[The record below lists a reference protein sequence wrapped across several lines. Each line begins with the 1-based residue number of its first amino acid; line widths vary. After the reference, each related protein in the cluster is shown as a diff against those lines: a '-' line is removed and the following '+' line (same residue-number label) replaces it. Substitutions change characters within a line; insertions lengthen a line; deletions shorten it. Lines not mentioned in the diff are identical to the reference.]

1 MSSELESVISLCR
14 MVHSGKIEP
23 FDVDFDYIMSV
34 IKKHY
39 PEIKDVREFC
49 LDAQALK
56 EVSTVLENQNKW
68 IAHQSTTLYKD
79 PFMLNQQLIN
89 MDIGSLA
96 DAFLKSW
103 HPIVEMEQMSSKTL
117 SNSLG
122 YWGDLIP
129 LDERWQ
135 EPEVEAKDTRY
146 ATRNEVHELGI
157 IPAEGFGEIIEKFWR
172 ELGDEAGE
180 DGTIDYWEWIG
191 RDTYEETV
199 YRAYVTVFLV
209 SYGYANID
217 RNPLL
222 EETTITHLEEPRP
235 NPEQSKVSI
244 PVMVDYEGWKYWRKE

>member
-14 MVHSGKIEP
+14 MVQNGKIEP

-39 PEIKDVREFC
+39 PGIKDVKEFC

-56 EVSTVLENQNKW
+56 EVSTVLESQNKW

-79 PFMLNQQLIN
+79 PFMLNQQLMN

-96 DAFLKSW
+96 EAFLKAW

-122 YWGDLIP
+122 YWGDLLP

-135 EPEVEAKDTRY
+135 EPEVEMKDTMY
-146 ATRNEVHELGI
+146 ATRDEAYELGY
-157 IPAEGFGEIIEKFWR
+157 IPEEGFTEIVEKYWK
-172 ELGDEAGE
+172 ELGEKAGTG
-180 DGTIDYWEWIG
+180 GTMDYWKWISAE
-191 RDTYEETV
+191 TYMETV

-209 SYGYANID
+209 SYGYANIE
-217 RNPLL
+217 RKPLL
-222 EETTITHLEEPRP
+222 EETKITHLEEPKP
-235 NPEQSKVSI
+235 NPEQDKISV
-244 PVMVDYEGWKYWRKE
+244 PVLVDYEEWKLWQEE